1 MIKLTQSDSSF
12 NEYLKRRP
20 LWTLASD
27 PDQLVREFA
36 FKDFVTAFS
45 FMTSIALLAE
55 QINHHPDWS
64 NVYNKV
70 TIKLSTHDVG
80 GLSERDFEL
89 AKLID
94 NIYLNFSND

>member
-1 MIKLTQSDSSF
+1 MRK
-12 NEYLKRRP
+12 
-20 LWTLASD
+20 
-27 PDQLVREFA
+27 FA

>member
-27 PDQLVREFA
+27 PDQLVRKFA

>member
-1 MIKLTQSDSSF
+1 M
-12 NEYLKRRP
+12 
-20 LWTLASD
+20 
-27 PDQLVREFA
+27 REFA